1 MTEEKSESK
10 IEEKNKNIA
19 MEKQP
24 DTWAEAERKAKENA
38 KEAERNLAVLDLKTS
53 NIKELKNFVKAID
66 SLDELKL
73 TIDKTG
79 IHLWQL
85 DPSGITMII
94 ADLPKTL
101 FSKWNVKPGTMGINT
116 DKLKEAF
123 KSIKNN
129 STLSIKTEKTKHLL
143 NFILPDTNVE
153 IPYYSIEK
161 TIEKKEPDVEFTT
174 EIRVPGQ
181 PLKEFINQA
190 KKNYQYVFL
199 LAKNKKL
206 ILFCKNSDGKLR
218 KEIPLEKEVKEEA
231 AVNFDL
237 DYLSDLV
244 KAVDKNTTNITID
257 MKTDH
262 PMKLRY
268 NNGFNV
274 TYWIAPTV
282 GENFEIKNQIKEA
295 IKGIKQEKASVK
307 KRLHS

>member
-1 MTEEKSESK
+1 MTEEKTD
-10 IEEKNKNIA
+10 A
-19 MEKQP
+19 MV
-24 DTWAEAERKAKENA
+24 EAERKAKERA
-38 KEAERNLAVLDLKTS
+38 KEAEHNLAVLDLKTS
-53 NIKELKNFVKAID
+53 NIKELKNFIKAVD

-85 DPSGITMII
+85 DPSGVTMVI

-101 FSKWNVKPGTMGINT
+101 FSKWNVKPGILGINT
-116 DKLKEAF
+116 DRLKEAF

-129 STLSIKTEKTKHLL
+129 NTNLSIKTEKAKHLL

-153 IPYYSIEK
+153 IPYYSIE
-161 TIEKKEPDVEFTT
+161 TIEKMEPKVEFTT
-174 EIRVPGQ
+174 EITVSGQ

-206 ILFCKNSDGKLR
+206 ILFCKNGEGKLR

-237 DYLSDLV
+237 DYLNDLV
-244 KAVDKNTTNITID
+244 KAVDKNTNITID

-262 PMKLRY
+262 PMKLKY
-268 NNGFNV
+268 NNGFDV
-274 TYWIAPTV
+274 IYWIAPTV
-282 GENFEIKNQIKEA
+282 GEDFEIKNQIKEA
-295 IKGIKQEKASVK
+295 IKGIKQEKASVR

>member
-1 MTEEKSESK
+1 MTEEKTD
-10 IEEKNKNIA
+10 A
-19 MEKQP
+19 MV
-24 DTWAEAERKAKENA
+24 EAERKAKERA
-38 KEAERNLAVLDLKTS
+38 EEAERNLATLDLKTS
-53 NIKELKNFVKAID
+53 NIKELKNFVKAVD
-66 SLDELKL
+66 SLDELRL

-85 DPSGITMII
+85 DPRGITMVI

-101 FSKWNVKPGTMGINT
+101 FSKWNVKPGTLGINT
-116 DKLKEAF
+116 DKLREVF

-129 STLSIKTEKTKHLL
+129 STLSIKTEKAKHLL

-161 TIEKKEPDVEFTT
+161 TMEKKEPNVEFTT
-174 EIRVPGQ
+174 EITVPGQ

-206 ILFCKNSDGKLR
+206 ILFCKNGEGKLR

-244 KAVDKNTTNITID
+244 KAVDKNTNITID
-257 MKTDH
+257 MKTDN
-262 PMKLRY
+262 PMKLKY
-268 NNGFNV
+268 NNGFDV

-282 GENFEIKNQIKEA
+282 GEDFEIKNQIKEA
-295 IKGIKQEKASVK
+295 IKGIKQEKASIR

>member
-1 MTEEKSESK
+1 MTEEKTD
-10 IEEKNKNIA
+10 A
-19 MEKQP
+19 MV
-24 DTWAEAERKAKENA
+24 EAERKAKERA
-38 KEAERNLAVLDLKTS
+38 EEAERNLATLDLKTS
-53 NIKELKNFVKAID
+53 NIKELKNFVKAVD

-73 TIDKTG
+73 TIDETG

-85 DPSGITMII
+85 DPRGITMVI

-101 FSKWNVKPGTMGINT
+101 FSKWNVKPGTLGIDT

-129 STLSIKTEKTKHLL
+129 GTLSIKTEKAKHLL

-153 IPYYSIEK
+153 VPYYSIEK
-161 TIEKKEPDVEFTT
+161 IEKREPKVEFTT
-174 EIRVPGQ
+174 EITVPGQ

-190 KKNYQYVFL
+190 KKNYQYVFI

-206 ILFCKNSDGKLR
+206 ILFCKNGEGRLR

-237 DYLSDLV
+237 DYLNDLV
-244 KAVDKNTTNITID
+244 KAVDKNTNITINI
-257 MKTDH
+257 KTDH

-268 NNGFNV
+268 NNGFDV

-282 GENFEIKNQIKEA
+282 GEDFEIKDQIKEA
-295 IKGIKQEKASVK
+295 IKGIKQEKATVK